1 MVVIVEA
8 GTTPSV
14 HGVVRWRLIDLAQW
28 VWNELHL
35 SVSSD
40 TLSRELRR
48 LCYRKLSAWPRHHA
62 QPPPTLSRHWAL
74 DVIDIIRCLAARS
87 ALCSD
92 VEPLSIDSL
101 PSQRRQLDLESG
113 RQKACQ
119 PLHYVTS
126 HARASR

>member
-62 QPPPTLSRHWAL
+62 QPPRRYRDTGHWTLLISL
-74 DVIDIIRCLAARS
+74 DV
-87 ALCSD
+87 
-92 VEPLSIDSL
+92 
-101 PSQRRQLDLESG
+101 
-113 RQKACQ
+113 
-119 PLHYVTS
+119 
-126 HARASR
+126 